1 MPRCLGVTGHRRR
14 FSGSQPMLHHATR
27 YATLRNMP
35 WHAIRIRSD
44 LHRIIQAQA
53 VEQSRSVA
61 KQVDWLL
68 SRALEQTSGNS
79 PEEGGP
85 SRLTGAPSSARASNT
100 SPSSG
105 GGPAQAV
112 IPGERERG
120 AGVDLPEVKTSGA
133 ALANDVVGASR
144 VDPAPLDPFDEDDF
158 KENST
163 ASEWQATLED
173 PPSPQTDIYEM
184 LAGCPECAG
193 RMESV
198 GDGPQRCVDCG
209 FTREER

>member
-1 MPRCLGVTGHRRR
+1 MRRCLGVSGHCRR

-144 VDPAPLDPFDEDDF
+144 VDPAPLDTVEG
-158 KENST
+158 
-163 ASEWQATLED
+163 
-173 PPSPQTDIYEM
+173 QTDIYEM

-209 FTREER
+209 FTREES

>member
-1 MPRCLGVTGHRRR
+1 MPPRRTVTAS
-14 FSGSQPMLHHATR
+14 FPPAL
-27 YATLRNMP
+27 YD
-35 WHAIRIRSD
+35 RIESARG
-44 LHRIIQAQA
+44 R
-53 VEQSRSVA
+53 VSRSA
-61 KQVDWLL
+61 WLQDAAE
-68 SRALEQTSGNS
+68 RALEQTSGNS

-144 VDPAPLDPFDEDDF
+144 VDPAPLDTVEG
-158 KENST
+158 
-163 ASEWQATLED
+163 
-173 PPSPQTDIYEM
+173 QTDIYEM

-209 FTREER
+209 FTREES

>member
-1 MPRCLGVTGHRRR
+1 
-14 FSGSQPMLHHATR
+14 
-27 YATLRNMP
+27 MP

-144 VDPAPLDPFDEDDF
+144 VDPAPLDTVEG
-158 KENST
+158 
-163 ASEWQATLED
+163 
-173 PPSPQTDIYEM
+173 QTDIYEM

-209 FTREER
+209 FTREES

>member
-1 MPRCLGVTGHRRR
+1 MPRALGVTGHCRR

-85 SRLTGAPSSARASNT
+85 SRLTGAPSSARA
-100 SPSSG
+100 PE
-105 GGPAQAV
+105 PRA
-112 IPGERERG
+112 ER
-120 AGVDLPEVKTSGA
+120 
-133 ALANDVVGASR
+133 
-144 VDPAPLDPFDEDDF
+144 PAPTPEGSSDRVGTATQALDTVEG
-158 KENST
+158 
-163 ASEWQATLED
+163 
-173 PPSPQTDIYEM
+173 QTDIYEM

-193 RMESV
+193 RIESV

-209 FTREER
+209 FTREGS